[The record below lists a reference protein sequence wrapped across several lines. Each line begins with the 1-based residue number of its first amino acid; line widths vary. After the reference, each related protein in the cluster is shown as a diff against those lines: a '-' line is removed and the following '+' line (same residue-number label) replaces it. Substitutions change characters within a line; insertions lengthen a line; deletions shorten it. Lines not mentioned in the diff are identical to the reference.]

1 MHPCGIKTF
10 PFTDRAIITIRNT
23 SAKPRNDL
31 ICQRREKQ
39 GLSKESSLCLGPRT
53 EAWYRLRL
61 MGEALKTAGL
71 WRKQSKCLHMLLP
84 DSRYNH
90 WALAEDVSFR
100 DTWTSFQ
107 DTPQVPSVLDSQPSC
122 PKPSLSGRSPATT
135 LHFSFF
141 HPKLFYW
148 HPCKAIPTHQW
159 GHNEYNHRD
168 ISQVIALDSL

>member
-31 ICQRREKQ
+31 ICQWRGKQ

-53 EAWYRLRL
+53 EAWYRLRQ
-61 MGEALKTAGL
+61 MGEALKMAGL
-71 WRKQSKCLHMLLP
+71 WRKLSKCHHMLLP

-122 PKPSLSGRSPATT
+122 PKPSLSEEALPPHYSFPSSIP
-135 LHFSFF
+135 SFF
-141 HPKLFYW
+141 TDILVKQFQLING
-148 HPCKAIPTHQW
+148 ATMNTTTGIPHKW
-159 GHNEYNHRD
+159 
-168 ISQVIALDSL
+168 